1 MKRSESQLLAEI
13 AELNKKLARANRDNQ
28 QLHDK
33 LQDLS
38 MLQAPIESVREYLR
52 KIRAQRNKGLGHV

>member
-13 AELNKKLARANRDNQ
+13 AELNKKLARAKRDNQ

-38 MLQAPIESVREYLR
+38 MWHAPIESVREYLR
-52 KIRAQRNKGLGHV
+52 KNRAQRVKGLGHV